1 MRTIKRTT
9 QFKSD
14 FKRLLREKARR
25 KFPEF
30 YEEFESIIQKLA
42 DVGILKYLNGV
53 PKHVNTALF
62 V

>member
-25 KFPEF
+25 KFPDF

-42 DVGILKYLNGV
+42 DDCPL
-53 PKHVNTALF
+53 
-62 V
+62 